1 MRGWQQLG
9 FLYST
14 AQTLLEF
21 KGTLKRNFSQFLQ
34 NASRNEKN
42 TKRFSLYG
50 ASIIEDCATFL
61 RPAYSLAGGE

>member
-21 KGTLKRNFSQFLQ
+21 KGTLQRNFSQFLQ
-34 NASRNEKN
+34 NASRNEK
-42 TKRFSLYG
+42 K
-50 ASIIEDCATFL
+50 
-61 RPAYSLAGGE
+61 P